1 MSKPSRLKCRSG
13 INRRQFLT
21 TALWGSAGLS
31 LLPLLSSC
39 STLDEYLIED
49 QFDFEN
55 EVVII
60 GGGIAGLYAAYEL
73 KKNKIPFKIFEA
85 SSRLGG
91 KIQTIDKT
99 EWGAFEFRK
108 NDTILTGLTKEL
120 NLQRMDL
127 DAKTWTLK
135 RGASALVEELSEI
148 VQGLIPEKQIR
159 LQHQL
164 VSVRKLGS
172 RYQLIFQTGQR
183 ERMYFARKVILALPQ
198 SGLMKLRQIQEIKEI
213 KPILNQLAQAR
224 NWANIRVVVP
234 AKQISAN
241 FKKGLRVNTDL
252 VEQVFYKMTSQQ
264 TAQIAAQRRG
274 EQVLFT
280 FRMALDHPLRP
291 IQHLEGYMQKVT
303 SADFALNADN
313 TKDWGMDALDS
324 RSLQEI
330 DVRSI
335 AVPSGKLRIVCESFV
350 PVTEMPMS
358 LANKSSIENLLH
370 LVDQEVQFFKLDI

>member
-1 MSKPSRLKCRSG
+1 MSKPSRFGRRFG

-85 SSRLGG
+85 SHRLGG

-108 NDTILTGLTKEL
+108 NDTLLTKLAKEL
-120 NLQRMDL
+120 NLEKVDL
-127 DAKTWTLK
+127 DNRTWTFK
-135 RGASALVEELSEI
+135 RGASALIEELSEI

-164 VSVRKLGS
+164 TTVRKLGS
-172 RYQLIFQTGQR
+172 RYQLVFQTGQR
-183 ERMYFARKVILALPQ
+183 ERMYFARKVILAMPQ
-198 SGLMKLRQIQEIKEI
+198 TALMKIRQINEIKDV
-213 KPILNQLAQAR
+213 KPILDQLSQAR
-224 NWANIRVVVP
+224 NWSNIRVVVP
-234 AKQISAN
+234 TNQISAN
-241 FKKGLRVNTDL
+241 FKKGLRINEDL
-252 VEQVFYKMTSQQ
+252 VISAFNKMTSAQ
-264 TAQIAAQRRG
+264 TAQVSARQRG
-274 EQVLFT
+274 DQVLFT
-280 FRMALDHPLRP
+280 FRLTLDHPLRP
-291 IQHLEGYMQKVT
+291 IQHLEGFMQKVT
-303 SADFALNADN
+303 NPQFSLTSEN
-313 TKDWGMDALDS
+313 TKDWGIDAQDS
-324 RSLQEI
+324 RAQQEI
-330 DVRSI
+330 DPRSI
-335 AVPSGKLRIVCESFV
+335 AFPTGRLRILCESFV
-350 PVTEMPMS
+350 PVMPTS
-358 LANKSSIENLLH
+358 LATKSSIESLLQLANH
-370 LVDQEVQFFKLDI
+370 EVQFFKLDI

>member
-1 MSKPSRLKCRSG
+1 MSKPSRFG

-31 LLPLLSSC
+31 LMPFLSSC

-49 QFDFEN
+49 QFDFDN

-73 KKNKIPFKIFEA
+73 KKNKIPFKVFES

-91 KIQTIDKT
+91 KIQTLDKT

-108 NDTILTGLTKEL
+108 ADTILNALAKEL
-120 NLQRMDL
+120 NLEKVDI
-127 DAKTWTLK
+127 DAKAWTFK
-135 RGASALVEELSEI
+135 RGTSALVEQLSEI

-172 RYQLIFQTGQR
+172 RYQLIFQTKQR

-198 SGLMKLRQIQEIKEI
+198 TALLKLRQINEIKDV
-213 KPILNQLAQAR
+213 KPILDQLSLAR

-234 AKQISAN
+234 SNKIHAN
-241 FKKGLRVNTDL
+241 FRKGLRINEEL
-252 VEQVFYKMTSQQ
+252 IAQAFYKMTSPQ
-264 TAQIAAQRRG
+264 TAQVSARQRQ
-274 EQVLFT
+274 EQVYFT
-280 FRMALDHPLRP
+280 FRMTLDNPLRP
-291 IQHLEGYMQKVT
+291 IQHLEGFMQKVT
-303 SADFALNADN
+303 NPQFTLTTDN
-313 TKDWGMDALDS
+313 TKDWGFEAQDS
-324 RSLQEI
+324 RAAQEI
-330 DVRSI
+330 DTHSI
-335 AVPSGKLRIVCESFV
+335 AFPTGKLRILCESFV
-350 PVTEMPMS
+350 PVMPSS
-358 LANKSSIENLLH
+358 LANKSSIENLLQ
-370 LVDQEVQFFKLDI
+370 LVNHEVQFFKLDI

>member
-1 MSKPSRLKCRSG
+1 MSKPSRFGRRFG

-39 STLDEYLIED
+39 STLDEYMIED

-85 SSRLGG
+85 SHRLGG

-108 NDTILTGLTKEL
+108 NDTLLTKLAKEL
-120 NLQRMDL
+120 NLEKVDL
-127 DAKTWTLK
+127 DNRTWTFK

-164 VSVRKLGS
+164 TTVRKLGS
-172 RYQLIFQTGQR
+172 RYQLVFQTGQR
-183 ERMYFARKVILALPQ
+183 ERMYFARKVILAMPQ
-198 SGLMKLRQIQEIKEI
+198 MALMKIRQINEIKDV
-213 KPILNQLAQAR
+213 KPILDQLAQAR
-224 NWANIRVVVP
+224 NWSNIRVVVP
-234 AKQISAN
+234 TNQISAN
-241 FKKGLRVNTDL
+241 FKKGLRINEDL
-252 VEQVFYKMTSQQ
+252 VISAFNKMTSAQ
-264 TAQIAAQRRG
+264 TAQVSARQRG
-274 EQVLFT
+274 DQVLFT
-280 FRMALDHPLRP
+280 FRLTLDHPLRP
-291 IQHLEGYMQKVT
+291 IQHLEGFMQKVT
-303 SADFALNADN
+303 NPQFSLTSEN
-313 TKDWGMDALDS
+313 TKDWGVDAPDS
-324 RSLQEI
+324 RAQQEI
-330 DVRSI
+330 DPRSI
-335 AVPSGKLRIVCESFV
+335 AFPTGRLRILCESFV
-350 PVTEMPMS
+350 PVMPTS
-358 LANKSSIENLLH
+358 LATKSSIESLLQ
-370 LVDQEVQFFKLDI
+370 LVNHEVQFFKLDI

>member
-1 MSKPSRLKCRSG
+1 MSKPSRFGRRFG

-85 SSRLGG
+85 SHRLGG

-108 NDTILTGLTKEL
+108 NDTLLTKLAKEL
-120 NLQRMDL
+120 NLEKVDL
-127 DAKTWTLK
+127 DNRTWTFK
-135 RGASALVEELSEI
+135 RGASALIEELSEI

-164 VSVRKLGS
+164 TTVRKLGS
-172 RYQLIFQTGQR
+172 RYQLVFQTGQR
-183 ERMYFARKVILALPQ
+183 ERMYFAKKVILAMPQ
-198 SGLMKLRQIQEIKEI
+198 TALMKIRQINEIKDV
-213 KPILNQLAQAR
+213 KPILDQLSQAR
-224 NWANIRVVVP
+224 NWSNIRVVVP
-234 AKQISAN
+234 TNQISAN
-241 FKKGLRVNTDL
+241 FKKGLRINEDL
-252 VEQVFYKMTSQQ
+252 VISAFNKMTSAQ
-264 TAQIAAQRRG
+264 TAQVSARQRG
-274 EQVLFT
+274 DQVLFT
-280 FRMALDHPLRP
+280 FRLTLDHPLRP
-291 IQHLEGYMQKVT
+291 IQHLEGFMQKVT
-303 SADFALNADN
+303 YPQFSLTSEN
-313 TKDWGMDALDS
+313 TKDWGLDAQDS
-324 RSLQEI
+324 RAQQEI
-330 DVRSI
+330 DPRSI
-335 AVPSGKLRIVCESFV
+335 AFPTGRLRILCESFV
-350 PVTEMPMS
+350 PVMPTS
-358 LANKSSIENLLH
+358 LATKSSIESLLQ
-370 LVDQEVQFFKLDI
+370 LVNHEVQFFKLDI

>member
-1 MSKPSRLKCRSG
+1 MSKPRRFERRFG

-60 GGGIAGLYAAYEL
+60 GGGVAGLYAAYEL

-85 SSRLGG
+85 SHRLGG

-108 NDTILTGLTKEL
+108 SDTALTNLAKEL
-120 NLQRMDL
+120 NLEKVDL
-127 DAKTWTLK
+127 DNKTWTFK
-135 RGASALVEELSEI
+135 RGASALIEELSEI

-164 VSVRKLGS
+164 VTVRKLGS
-172 RYQLIFQTGQR
+172 RYQLVFQTGQR
-183 ERMYFARKVILALPQ
+183 ERMYFARKVILAMPQ
-198 SGLMKLRQIQEIKEI
+198 TALMKVRQLNEIKDV
-213 KPILNQLAQAR
+213 KPILDQLGQAR

-234 AKQISAN
+234 ANRINAN
-241 FKKGLRVNTDL
+241 FKKGLRINEDL
-252 VEQVFYKMTSQQ
+252 VISAFSKMTSQQ
-264 TAQIAAQRRG
+264 TAQVSARSRG

-280 FRMALDHPLRP
+280 FRMTLDHPLRP
-291 IQHLEGYMQKVT
+291 IQHLEGFMQKVT
-303 SADFALNADN
+303 NPQFSLTSEN
-313 TKDWGMDALDS
+313 TKDWGIDAQDS
-324 RSLQEI
+324 RSSQEI
-330 DVRSI
+330 DPNSI
-335 AVPSGKLRIVCESFV
+335 AFPTGRLRILCESFV
-350 PVTEMPMS
+350 PVMPTS
-358 LANKSSIENLLH
+358 LAGKSSIESLLQ
-370 LVDQEVQFFKLDI
+370 LVNHEVQFFKLDI

>member
-1 MSKPSRLKCRSG
+1 MSKRSRFR

-85 SSRLGG
+85 SHRLGG
-91 KIQTIDKT
+91 KIQTVDKI

-108 NDTILTGLTKEL
+108 SDTILTALAKEL
-120 NLQRMDL
+120 NLEKADL
-127 DAKTWTLK
+127 DNKTWTIK
-135 RGASALVEELSEI
+135 RGTSALIEELSEI

-164 VSVRKLGS
+164 TTVRKLGS
-172 RYQLIFQTGQR
+172 RYQLVFQTGQR
-183 ERMYFARKVILALPQ
+183 ERMYFARKVILAMPQ
-198 SGLMKLRQIQEIKEI
+198 TALMKIRHLNEIKDV
-213 KPILNQLAQAR
+213 KPILDQLAEAR

-234 AKQISAN
+234 ANQISAN
-241 FKKGLRVNTDL
+241 FKKGLRINEDL
-252 VEQVFYKMTSQQ
+252 VIAAFSKMTSVQ
-264 TAQIAAQRRG
+264 TAQVAARQRG
-274 EQVLFT
+274 DQVLFT
-280 FRMALDHPLRP
+280 FRMTLDHPLRP
-291 IQHLEGYMQKVT
+291 IQHLEGFMQKVT
-303 SADFALNADN
+303 TPQFSLTSEN
-313 TKDWGMDALDS
+313 TKDWGMDAQDS
-324 RSLQEI
+324 RTTQEI
-330 DVRSI
+330 DQRSI
-335 AVPSGKLRIVCESFV
+335 AFPTGKLRVLCESFV
-350 PVTEMPMS
+350 PVMPTS
-358 LANKSSIENLLH
+358 LAGKSSIESLLQ
-370 LVDQEVQFFKLDI
+370 LVKSQVIDYI

>member
-1 MSKPSRLKCRSG
+1 MSKPSRLKYRNG

-21 TALWGSAGLS
+21 TALWGTAGLS
-31 LLPLLSSC
+31 MLPLLSSC

-85 SSRLGG
+85 SHRLGG

-108 NDTILTGLTKEL
+108 NDTILNGLSKEL
-120 NLQRMDL
+120 NLERVDL
-127 DAKTWTLK
+127 DAKTWTVK
-135 RGASALVEELSEI
+135 RGTSALVEELSEI

-164 VSVRKLGS
+164 VSVRKLGA

-198 SGLMKLRQIQEIKEI
+198 TALLKLRAIQEIKDV
-213 KPILNQLAQAR
+213 KPILDQLAQAK

-234 AKQISAN
+234 TKQIGTN

-252 VEQVFYKMTSQQ
+252 VEQVFYKMTTRQ
-264 TAQIAAQRRG
+264 TAQLSVRSRG

-291 IQHLEGYMQKVT
+291 VQHLEGYIQKVT
-303 SADFALNADN
+303 SPEFVLNTDN
-313 TKDWGMDALDS
+313 TKDWGLEAQDS
-324 RSLQEI
+324 RSQQEI
-330 DVRSI
+330 DIRSI

-350 PVTEMPMS
+350 PVMEMPTS

>member
-1 MSKPSRLKCRSG
+1 MSKRSRFG

-60 GGGIAGLYAAYEL
+60 GGGVAGLYAAYEL

-85 SSRLGG
+85 SHRLGG

-108 NDTILTGLTKEL
+108 SDTILTNLAKEL
-120 NLQRMDL
+120 NLEKADL
-127 DAKTWTLK
+127 DNKTWTFK
-135 RGASALVEELSEI
+135 RGSSALIEELSEI

-164 VSVRKLGS
+164 VTVRKLGL
-172 RYQLIFQTGQR
+172 RYQLVFQTGQR
-183 ERMYFARKVILALPQ
+183 ERMYFARKVILAMPQ
-198 SGLMKLRQIQEIKEI
+198 TALMKVRQLNEIKDV
-213 KPILNQLAQAR
+213 KPILDQLGQAR

-234 AKQISAN
+234 TGQINAN
-241 FKKGLRVNTDL
+241 FKKGLRINEDL
-252 VEQVFYKMTSQQ
+252 VISAFSKMTSQQ
-264 TAQIAAQRRG
+264 TAQVSARSRG
-274 EQVLFT
+274 EHVLFT
-280 FRMALDHPLRP
+280 FRMTLDHPLRP
-291 IQHLEGYMQKVT
+291 IQHLEGFMQKLTDPQFSLT
-303 SADFALNADN
+303 SEN
-313 TKDWGMDALDS
+313 TKDWGMDAQDS
-324 RSLQEI
+324 RSSQEI
-330 DVRSI
+330 DPNSI
-335 AVPSGKLRIVCESFV
+335 AFPTGKLRILCESFA
-350 PVTEMPMS
+350 PVMPTS
-358 LANKSSIENLLH
+358 LAGKSSIESLLQ
-370 LVDQEVQFFKLDI
+370 LVKREVIDYI

>member
-1 MSKPSRLKCRSG
+1 MSKPRRFG

-60 GGGIAGLYAAYEL
+60 GGGVAGLYAAYEL

-85 SSRLGG
+85 SHRLGG

-108 NDTILTGLTKEL
+108 NDTILTSLAKEL
-120 NLQRMDL
+120 NLEKADL
-127 DAKTWTLK
+127 DNKTWTFK
-135 RGASALVEELSEI
+135 RGASAFVEELSEI

-164 VSVRKLGS
+164 VTVRKLGA
-172 RYQLIFQTGQR
+172 RYQLVFQTGQR
-183 ERMYFARKVILALPQ
+183 ERMYFARKVILAMPQ
-198 SGLMKLRQIQEIKEI
+198 TALMKVRQLNEIKDV
-213 KPILNQLAQAR
+213 KPILDQLAQAR

-234 AKQISAN
+234 TNQINAN
-241 FKKGLRVNTDL
+241 FKKGLRINEDL
-252 VEQVFYKMTSQQ
+252 VISAFNKMTSQQ
-264 TAQIAAQRRG
+264 TAQVSARSRG

-280 FRMALDHPLRP
+280 FRMTLDHPLRP
-291 IQHLEGYMQKVT
+291 IQHLEGFMQKVT
-303 SADFALNADN
+303 NSQFTLTSEN
-313 TKDWGMDALDS
+313 TKDWGIDAQDS
-324 RSLQEI
+324 RSSQEI
-330 DVRSI
+330 DQNSI
-335 AVPSGKLRIVCESFV
+335 AFPAGKLRILCESFA
-350 PVTEMPMS
+350 PVMPTS
-358 LANKSSIENLLH
+358 LAGKSSIESLLQ
-370 LVDQEVQFFKLDI
+370 LVNHEVQFFKLDI

>member
-1 MSKPSRLKCRSG
+1 MSKPRRFG

-85 SSRLGG
+85 SHRLGG

-108 NDTILTGLTKEL
+108 SDTILTNLAKEL
-120 NLQRMDL
+120 NLEKVDL
-127 DAKTWTLK
+127 DNKTWTFK
-135 RGASALVEELSEI
+135 RGTTDFVEELSEI

-164 VSVRKLGS
+164 TTVRKLGP
-172 RYQLIFQTGQR
+172 RYQLVFQTGQR
-183 ERMYFARKVILALPQ
+183 ERMYFARKVILAMPQ
-198 SGLMKLRQIQEIKEI
+198 TAIMKIRQLNEINDV
-213 KPILNQLAQAR
+213 KPILNQLSQAR

-234 AKQISAN
+234 TKQISAN
-241 FKKGLRVNTDL
+241 FKKGLRINEEL
-252 VEQVFYKMTSQQ
+252 ISQAFYK
-264 TAQIAAQRRG
+264 TAAAPAAHISTRQKQD
-274 EQVLFT
+274 QVYFT
-280 FRMALDHPLRP
+280 FRMTLDNPIRP
-291 IQHLEGYMQKVT
+291 IQHLEGFIQKVT
-303 SADFALNADN
+303 NPQFVLNSEN
-313 TKDWGMDALDS
+313 TKDWGFEAQDS
-324 RSLQEI
+324 RSAQEI
-330 DVRSI
+330 DTNSI
-335 AVPSGKLRIVCESFV
+335 AFPTGKLRILCESFV
-350 PVTEMPMS
+350 PVMPTS
-358 LANKSSIENLLH
+358 LAGKSSIESLLQ
-370 LVDQEVQFFKLDI
+370 LVNHEVQFFKLDI